1 MCRRGR
7 GKGRTGELLMSLTT
21 KSGTENVPTD
31 VVCQSL
37 YKNKIRSVA
46 KDSEDSGI
54 PLTDRA

>member
-21 KSGTENVPTD
+21 KSGTENVPTY

-37 YKNKIRSVA
+37 YENKIRRVT
-46 KDSEDSGI
+46 KDSENSGI